1 VKTRGN
7 LATFVPRASR
17 VLRYEFFRTLA
28 NSRLGSRR
36 RLFSPSL
43 SVRDKGPSTAAS
55 ANSPQARPAGVP
67 FTVDS
72 GASPSPSRSRAA
84 GKKYRDSTLIT
95 VCLPLISPANSSR
108 GRLPG
113 WMDGGGG
120 GEGIES
126 SCFGVRRRHPP
137 AISATTRDTSSAARA
152 RASGGASSGGTA
164 ASLFIARSTLHSRP
178 SLSRS
183 RVLAFHVLLGLRS
196 ITSKYNKS
204 IGRLCS
210 RCGGRISGRGHV
222 CGGLCAE
229 ENHGI
234 KSILER
240 RYPSPVR

>member
-1 VKTRGN
+1 
-7 LATFVPRASR
+7 
-17 VLRYEFFRTLA
+17 
-28 NSRLGSRR
+28 
-36 RLFSPSL
+36 LFSPSL

-137 AISATTRDTSSAARA
+137 AISATLETHRRLRA
-152 RASGGASSGGTA
+152 RERVGVPRVAAPPRVSS
-164 ASLFIARSTLHSRP
+164 SLGRRCTRVHLCLVLAC
-178 SLSRS
+178 SLSTFC
-183 RVLAFHVLLGLRS
+183 LASVLLRLN
-196 ITSKYNKS
+196 ITN
-204 IGRLCS
+204 RLADCA
-210 RCGGRISGRGHV
+210 RVAAEEFQGGV
-222 CGGLCAE
+222 MCAE
-229 ENHGI
+229 GYA
-234 KSILER
+234 R
-240 RYPSPVR
+240 RKITV